1 MKGHFD
7 HHGLAVF
14 YLQRHAAE
22 LLMKAP
28 LRLAIAVQDYREQLN
43 LPRPAFPLPAQ
54 RDRAGK
60 LHALRALL
68 KDLKKMA
75 AALGVADVPE
85 QLSAAVQSIMKF
97 EDDPTWSRYSYR
109 LATRRGVKT
118 FVRHMSKEVVLPLG
132 EIQNMLQCAN
142 VALGT
147 IWPFH
152 TATMMGGLGE
162 LYHDLVCIAGE
173 ID

>member
-1 MKGHFD
+1 MSTTDTLLSVEDLHVHYGKSHVL
-7 HHGLAVF
+7 HGV
-14 YLQRHAAE
+14 E
-22 LLMKAP
+22 
-28 LRLAIAVQDYREQLN
+28 
-43 LPRPAFPLPAQ
+43 
-54 RDRAGK
+54 
-60 LHALRALL
+60 
-68 KDLKKMA
+68 
-75 AALGVADVPE
+75 
-85 QLSAAVQSIMKF
+85 
-97 EDDPTWSRYSYR
+97 
-109 LATRRGVKT
+109 T